1 MPGSADLD
9 GDGKVSYEEL
19 RALGKGRPKAP
30 DAGAKERN
38 SGSHKPGG
46 AVDTDTSTPRPDG
59 PKPTE
64 QQIIHGAYA
73 GRHVG
78 GWKYKDELLAPDNK
92 LRYDRDKKA
101 VDGNGDRL
109 MSMSNVHGTWFGEE
123 ELKKRWFDKHN
134 GARDSI
140 PAETFFER
148 LYPLD
153 RQTDVNEALGDT
165 PGLSYSPWEPT
176 EEDMT
181 PMSKAVGSYASKGG
195 PKKAAMYPQPKPPSG
210 TMKAA
215 PKPKP
220 PPPPHVSLSDNPSW
234 GKVREG
240 DESDLKPDPAWGY
253 TGNYYARR
261 FDKGEEDLSMATRI
275 NRRRQ
280 QAIERRFSASPY
292 AHEIAMDVMKLS
304 DGVEY
309 TGPTV
314 YGWRSF
320 PPQGLVDI
328 DGDGK
333 VDSPFTESGAFALQ
347 KIDPRMAQSMLH

>member
-1 MPGSADLD
+1 MEALIDEM
-9 GDGKVSYEEL
+9 VSISPH
-19 RALGKGRPKAP
+19 KGRWK
-30 DAGAKERN
+30 D
-38 SGSHKPGG
+38 
-46 AVDTDTSTPRPDG
+46 
-59 PKPTE
+59 PTGKFRE
-64 QQIIHGAYA
+64 E
-73 GRHVG
+73 
-78 GWKYKDELLAPDNK
+78 DLLVPDNGM
-92 LRYDRDKKA
+92 RDRNA
-101 VDGNGDRL
+101 RSADGNGDRL
-109 MSMSNVHGTWFGEE
+109 ASMSNVHGTWFDEE
-123 ELKKRWFDKHN
+123 TLKNRWFDKHN
-134 GARDSI
+134 NALNTRPVASFQQAGGK
-140 PAETFFER
+140 

-153 RQTDVNEALGDT
+153 RMTDCEPGDT
-165 PGLSYSPWEPT
+165 PGLNYSPWEPT
-176 EEDMT
+176 VEDMT
-181 PMSKAVGSYASKGG
+181 PTSKAIGSYASKGG
-195 PKKAAMYPQPKPPSG
+195 SKKGAIPRQNPKPLSG
-210 TMKAA
+210 TNKVP
-215 PKPKP
+215 PKVRP
-220 PPPPHVSLSDNPSW
+220 PPEPPAVNWAW

-240 DESDLKPDPAWGY
+240 DESDARPDPAPGY

-292 AHEIAMDVMKLS
+292 AHEIAMDVMRLS

>member
-30 DAGAKERN
+30 DAGPKERN

-64 QQIIHGAYA
+64 QQIVHGAYA

-109 MSMSNVHGTWFGEE
+109 ISMSNVHGTWFGEE

-253 TGNYYARR
+253 TGTYYARR
-261 FDKGEEDLSMATRI
+261 
-275 NRRRQ
+275 
-280 QAIERRFSASPY
+280 
-292 AHEIAMDVMKLS
+292 
-304 DGVEY
+304 
-309 TGPTV
+309 
-314 YGWRSF
+314 
-320 PPQGLVDI
+320 
-328 DGDGK
+328 
-333 VDSPFTESGAFALQ
+333 
-347 KIDPRMAQSMLH
+347 LHN